1 MVQGSVARH
10 SGPLASVSRRCRGP
24 RRARLWRG
32 GVTASRVPTE
42 AAGLAGALTDA
53 PCASGGR
60 FEPRATCPRGVPPRR
75 TEPRTAGRPAL
86 SGNSPQALDRC
97 RERSLLERVPGS
109 FRTSATARFTLA
121 GVNRASYFFSFFFRL
136 NKSVTY
142 FADAASIFKSRALTR
157 FLVPNSIALISTGVH
172 SKRAFCT

>member
-1 MVQGSVARH
+1 MQTELLRYTGARPVKQNGPWQGRAGLAGSVFRAPRRSRPVLRARTRQQGCRATQPRRFPPEWFRGAWH
-10 SGPLASVSRRCRGP
+10 GIPGSLASVSRRG
-24 RRARLWRG
+24 
-32 GVTASRVPTE
+32 SRVPTE

-75 TEPRTAGRPAL
+75 TEPRTAGASAL

-97 RERSLLERVPGS
+97 RERSLLERVPGG

-121 GVNRASYFFSFFFRL
+121 GVNRAYLFR
-136 NKSVTY
+136 
-142 FADAASIFKSRALTR
+142 
-157 FLVPNSIALISTGVH
+157 
-172 SKRAFCT
+172 